1 MKKEKLI
8 SGIMVFAFLL
18 ILFAP
23 IFTLNRI
30 KGAISENENRK
41 LAEFPQIFDESGAL
55 SEGLKSGFETWLND
69 NIGFRDLFLDIA
81 AQIKVH
87 GFHISTSDKV
97 HIGKDGWYFYTLD
110 NNLEI
115 ASGEYPLTED
125 TLKDIAEKQQAISDY
140 YQTQGTEYILVLTPS
155 KASVYP
161 EYIGGADYQVGA
173 SPCDIVEDYLREH
186 TDVQVINVKP
196 ANVAG
201 KKDGQQFLKTD
212 THWSEL
218 GSYTAY
224 REILTQLN
232 DLEILNNE
240 PIQVKFEKANVRG
253 EFSAMLGSKTVLP
266 METTMSAEWD
276 MQSEFID
283 EGPWFEEIDQLC
295 KNNSDSKN
303 YDTIILEN
311 RSIAQGTLLIYGD
324 SQWGIGRNIPQ
335 LLAEGFRNVISI
347 RMRSPNIVMDQTV
360 KPDVVFFG
368 CSERFIN
375 SILTRDLN
383 IPNVVVRLPNLP
395 ERPAQTA
402 DYWIARQGLCID
414 SYNGTRIGGDATGFQ
429 IDRSSQQIS
438 LVGWAADFAALQ
450 PLSALYL
457 QVGDQIVKCN
467 YGIERTSVSD
477 HFQNIDL
484 KDTGFSVTFPAS
496 YLKDGQVEEIRFIQ
510 IGADGTYCYEPITYQ
525 LGYT

>member
-161 EYIGGADYQVGA
+161 EYIGGADYQVGT

-276 MQSEFID
+276 MQSQFID
-283 EGPWFEEIDQLC
+283 EGSCFEAIDQLC
-295 KNNSDSKN
+295 KNDNDAQN
-303 YDTIILEN
+303 YDTIVLQNDSVEQ
-311 RSIAQGTLLIYGD
+311 RTLLIYGD
-324 SQWGIGRNIPQ
+324 SQWRIERNIPQ
-335 LLAEGFRNVISI
+335 LLAEHFHKVVSI
-347 RMRSPNIVMDQTV
+347 RMRSPNIGMDQTV
-360 KPDVVFFG
+360 QPDVILFG
-368 CSERFIN
+368 CSERYIN
-375 SILTRDLN
+375 SILTRDLS
-383 IPNVVVRLPNLP
+383 IPKIVERLPDLP
-395 ERPAQTA
+395 QQPAQTA
-402 DYWIARQGLCID
+402 DYWISTHGICLDTCNGVDID
-414 SYNGTRIGGDATGFQ
+414 DASTIPVGSDSDQ
-429 IDRSSQQIS
+429 VK
-438 LVGWAADFAALQ
+438 LTGWAADFHALK
-450 PLSALYL
+450 PLQELYL
-457 QVGDQIVKCN
+457 QVGSHVIQCN
-467 YGIERTSVSD
+467 YGIERTGVSD

-496 YLKDGQVEEIRFIQ
+496 YLEDGQVEEIRFIQ